1 MKTSTQSSILAAVL
15 LILVGTASCQP
26 TQNGTKPIDN
36 IDPVVTQPAATQP
49 AQPVTA
55 KATKAPTAP
64 PTAAPTAPPTAAPT
78 APPTALPTAPPTE
91 APTAPPTEA
100 PTAPPTEAP
109 TNPPTEPPTEAPATK
124 AAAIKL
130 ITEAAPEKAATG
142 DAAKQPVDGK
152 VASPKQTNPAPT
164 SGVWT
169 TKIHFKKE
177 EKVSALTIGMIVIGS
192 ILAMM
197 LMTFIYVFID
207 LKYCDKTPPADEEEP
222 LQEVVEK
229 V

>member
-49 AQPVTA
+49 VTA
-55 KATKAPTAP
+55 KATEAPTAP
-64 PTAAPTAPPTAAPT
+64 PTAAPTAAPT
-78 APPTALPTAPPTE
+78 APPTAPPTE

-100 PTAPPTEAP
+100 ATAPPTEAPTAPPTKAP

-130 ITEAAPEKAATG
+130 ITEAAPEKPATG
-142 DAAKQPVDGK
+142 DAAKKPTDEK
-152 VASPKQTNPAPT
+152 VSSPKKTNPVPT
-164 SGVWT
+164 PGQWT